1 MNIAEINP
9 YIRLAIH
16 SELPAPFYIKRR
28 IIFDY
33 ELIYIEGGEMTLTYD
48 DRDYPCKEGDIL
60 LLCPGVPHSFNV
72 STTTLIQPHIHFDM
86 KYDPQSEQIYI
97 CYKDYNEMNAAE
109 RAMIRENIFPAHRIS
124 PFLKI
129 SEKKKFLKTM
139 FEIID
144 SSDSSNPVSVSNR
157 ARMLFLI
164 DAILSENTSILSQ
177 KNPRSS
183 GISTHIRAFIQ
194 ANYRQNITLEV
205 LEQHFGYSKFY
216 IEKTFKNTYG
226 ISVINYRNRK
236 RMDAALYLLE
246 KHSVSETASLLGYS
260 SIYAFSNAFRSFYG
274 VSPTTYLKSKDDTS
288 DS

>member
-33 ELIYIEGGEMTLTYD
+33 ELIYIKGGEMTLTYD
-48 DRDYPCKEGDIL
+48 DRDYPCKQGDLL

-72 STTTLIQPHIHFDM
+72 STTLIQPHIHFDM

-109 RAMIRENIFPAHRIS
+109 RAMIRENIFPDHRIS

-129 SEKKKFLKTM
+129 SEKKEFLKTM

-144 SSDSSNPVSVSNR
+144 SSDSSNPVSVRNR

-164 DAILSENTSILSQ
+164 DSILAENESILSQ
-177 KNPRSS
+177 KRPSSS
-183 GISTHIRAFIQ
+183 GIATHIRAFIR

-226 ISVINYRNRK
+226 MSVINYRNRK
-236 RMDAALYLLE
+236 RMDAALHLLE
-246 KHSVSETASLLGYS
+246 KNSVSETASLLGYS
-260 SIYAFSNAFRSFYG
+260 SIYTFSNAFRSFYG
-274 VSPTTYLKSKDDTS
+274 VSPTVYLQSKDHTS
-288 DS
+288 DI

>member
-33 ELIYIEGGEMTLTYD
+33 ELIYIEDGEMTLTYD
-48 DRDYPCKEGDIL
+48 DKDYPCKQGDIL

-72 STTTLIQPHIHFDM
+72 SSTTLIQPHIHFDM
-86 KYDPQSEQIYI
+86 RYDPQSEHIYI
-97 CYKDYNEMNAAE
+97 CYKDYNEMNPAE
-109 RAMIRENIFPAHRIS
+109 RAMIRENIFPDHRVS

-144 SSDSSNPVSVSNR
+144 SGDSSNPVSVSNR
-157 ARMLFLI
+157 ARMLWLI
-164 DAILSENTSILSQ
+164 DAILAENASILSQ
-177 KNPRSS
+177 KKPSS
-183 GISTHIRAFIQ
+183 SNIATHIRAFIR

-216 IEKTFKNTYG
+216 IEKIFKSTYG
-226 ISVINYRNRK
+226 MSVINYRNRK
-236 RMDAALYLLE
+236 RMDAALHLLE
-246 KHSVSETASLLGYS
+246 KNSVSETAAQLGYS

-274 VSPTTYLKSKDDTS
+274 MSPTAYLQNKN
-288 DS
+288 DSPNI